1 MPKITNDVLAAKL
14 DAIVNKQSE
23 HTESL
28 SNIIYTLNGRNGQP
42 GLITRLDRIEQTEAR
57 RVWHIRT
64 LWATVLAG
72 LTGTVLK

>member
-1 MPKITNDVLAAKL
+1 MKITNDVLAAKL
-14 DAIVNKQSE
+14 DAIANKQSE

-28 SNIIYTLNGRNGQP
+28 SNITYTLNGRNGQP

-72 LTGTVLK
+72 LTGTILK